1 MLHKISDF
9 CNKIDS
15 IKKISDELRTLK
27 YNVPK
32 SESRDIRIDNLIET
46 VQADCLVV
54 SQDKSDYGKE
64 E

>member
-46 VQADCLVV
+46 IQADCLVI
-54 SQDKSDYGKE
+54 SKDKSDYGKE
-64 E
+64 

>member
-32 SESRDIRIDNLIET
+32 SENRDLTIDNLIET
-46 VQADCLVV
+46 IQADCLVV

-64 E
+64 

>member
-46 VQADCLVV
+46 IQADCLVI
-54 SQDKSDYGKE
+54 SKDKSDYG
-64 E
+64 

>member
-64 E
+64 

>member
-32 SESRDIRIDNLIET
+32 SESRDITIDNLIET
-46 VQADCLVV
+46 IQSDCLVI
-54 SQDKSDYGKE
+54 SKDKSDYGKE
-64 E
+64 